1 VNLILRML
9 EAGYA
14 NQILLSHDRGWYDP
28 AKPHGG
34 IPEPFTYLPAI
45 FLPKLRA
52 AGVSDGTIR
61 RLMRDNP
68 FRAFSVPVT
77 PTCKESS

>member
-1 VNLILRML
+1 LNLILRML

-14 NQILLSHDRGWYDP
+14 DQLLLSHDRGWYDP

-34 IPEPFTYLPAI
+34 APDPFTYLPTV

-52 AGVSDGTIR
+52 AGVDAPTIR
-61 RLMRDNP
+61 KLMRDNP
-68 FRAFSVPVT
+68 FRAFAR
-77 PTCKESS
+77 